1 MLIRKLIKL
10 INRISYCRIAPQCM
24 WCCSLPDRSSWRRR
38 RRQGTDRGEFRMKQR
53 RVTCLWEELKK
64 KSGRWLTFKS
74 PPRPL
79 LFSSLLILI
88 PKIRLVGCFV
98 IFIFGCKTYQDY
110 QITLQTLLLL
120 LPKQCTSIPLFPS
133 LSSFKITNCGF
144 VIFSFCLFRWMVDD
158 WMLH

>member
-1 MLIRKLIKL
+1 MRILLYIIIFRYTQQAKSKHNHLHNWFSFLIMLSKSSFFLYKPM
-10 INRISYCRIAPQCM
+10 ATP
-24 WCCSLPDRSSWRRR
+24 PDS
-38 RRQGTDRGEFRMKQR
+38 
-53 RVTCLWEELKK
+53 
-64 KSGRWLTFKS
+64 
-74 PPRPL
+74 PL